1 MSGVEHLLD
10 VLGAG
15 RGLGEQERDD
25 ECELNVLGAG
35 HGLGTLGH
43 EYVEAP

>member
-1 MSGVEHLLD
+1 MSEVEHLLD

-25 ECELNVLGAG
+25 ECELDLLGAG
-35 HGLGTLGH
+35 HGLGKLGH
-43 EYVEAP
+43 EYVKAT